1 MVRVSLAVCVLL
13 ASVPSCPDLY
23 SLATHGFTVP
33 TVDGATATAAV
44 DPAGL
49 RVTVAFTARNPNP
62 FPITLSGV
70 DYAVSMQGETV
81 FTGTQ
86 ADPSVPEHGQS
97 KLDLTGVV
105 HVISP
110 VYRTLRPGQSA
121 SYTISGTAHVLS
133 PAGVPVD
140 VEFEGAGSFVVPA
153 TLPTH

>member
-1 MVRVSLAVCVLL
+1 MVRVSLAVCLLL

-33 TVDGATATAAV
+33 TVDGAAATAAI

-49 RVTVAFTARNPNP
+49 RVTVAFTATNPNP
-62 FPITLSGV
+62 FPITLSAV
-70 DYAVSMQGETV
+70 DYTVSMQGKTV

-86 ADPSVPEHGQS
+86 NDPSVPEHGSS
-97 KLDLTGVV
+97 KLDLSGV
-105 HVISP
+105 INIADP
-110 VYRTLRPGQSA
+110 IYRTLRPGQST
-121 SYTISGTAHVLS
+121 SYTISGTAHVES

-140 VEFEGAGSFVVPA
+140 VEFEGAGSFIVPG

>member
-1 MVRVSLAVCVLL
+1 MLRVSLAVCVLL

-49 RVTVAFTARNPNP
+49 RVTVAFTATNPNP
-62 FPITLSGV
+62 FPITLSAV
-70 DYAVSMQGETV
+70 DYTVSMQGTTV

-86 ADPSVPEHGQS
+86 NDPSVPEHGSS
-97 KLDLTGVV
+97 KLDLSGV
-105 HVISP
+105 INIADP
-110 VYRTLRPGQSA
+110 VYRTLRPGQSS
-121 SYTISGTAHVLS
+121 SYTISGTAHVDS

-140 VEFEGAGSFVVPA
+140 VEFEGAGSFIVPG

>member
-1 MVRVSLAVCVLL
+1 MLRVSLAVCVLL
-13 ASVPSCPDLY
+13 ASAPSCPDLY

-49 RVTVAFTARNPNP
+49 RVTVAFTATNPNP
-62 FPITLSGV
+62 FPITLSAV
-70 DYAVSMQGETV
+70 DYTVSMQGTTV

-86 ADPSVPEHGQS
+86 NDPSVPEHGSS
-97 KLDLTGVV
+97 KLDLGGV
-105 HVISP
+105 INIADP
-110 VYRTLRPGQSA
+110 VYRTLRPGQSS
-121 SYTISGTAHVLS
+121 SYTISGTAHVDS

-140 VEFEGAGSFVVPA
+140 VEFEGAGSFIVPG

>member
-1 MVRVSLAVCVLL
+1 MLRVSLAVCVLL

-49 RVTVAFTARNPNP
+49 RVTVAFTATNPNP
-62 FPITLSGV
+62 FPITLSAV
-70 DYAVSMQGETV
+70 DYTVSMQGTTV

-86 ADPSVPEHGQS
+86 NDPSVPEHGSS
-97 KLDLTGVV
+97 KLDLGGV
-105 HVISP
+105 INIADP
-110 VYRTLRPGQSA
+110 VYRTLRPGQSS
-121 SYTISGTAHVLS
+121 SYTISGTAHVDS

-140 VEFEGAGSFVVPA
+140 VEFEGAGSFIVPG

>member
-1 MVRVSLAVCVLL
+1 MVRVSLAVCLLL

-49 RVTVAFTARNPNP
+49 RVTVAFTATNPNP
-62 FPITLSGV
+62 FPITLSAV
-70 DYAVSMQGETV
+70 DYTVAMQGKTV

-86 ADPSVPEHGQS
+86 NDPSVPEHGSS
-97 KLDLTGVV
+97 KLDLSGV
-105 HVISP
+105 INIADP
-110 VYRTLRPGQSA
+110 IYRTLRPGQST
-121 SYTISGTAHVLS
+121 SYTISGTAHVES

-140 VEFEGAGSFVVPA
+140 VEFEGAGSFIVPG

>member
-1 MVRVSLAVCVLL
+1 MLRVSLAVCVLL
-13 ASVPSCPDLY
+13 ASAPSCPDLY

-49 RVTVAFTARNPNP
+49 RVTVAFTATNPNP
-62 FPITLSGV
+62 FPITLSAV
-70 DYAVSMQGETV
+70 DYTVSMQGTTV

-86 ADPSVPEHGQS
+86 NDPSVPEHGSS
-97 KLDLTGVV
+97 KLDLSGV
-105 HVISP
+105 INIADP
-110 VYRTLRPGQSA
+110 VYRTLRPGQSS
-121 SYTISGTAHVLS
+121 SYTISGTAHVDS

-140 VEFEGAGSFVVPA
+140 VEFEGAGSFIVPG

>member
-1 MVRVSLAVCVLL
+1 MVRVSLAVCLLL

-49 RVTVAFTARNPNP
+49 RVTVAFTATNPNP
-62 FPITLSGV
+62 FPITLSAV
-70 DYAVSMQGETV
+70 DYTVSMQGTTV

-86 ADPSVPEHGQS
+86 NDPSVPEHGSS
-97 KLDLTGVV
+97 KLDLSGV
-105 HVISP
+105 INIADP
-110 VYRTLRPGQSA
+110 VYRTLRPGQSS
-121 SYTISGTAHVLS
+121 SYTISGTAHVQS

-140 VEFEGAGSFVVPA
+140 VEFEGAGSFIVPG

>member
-1 MVRVSLAVCVLL
+1 MLRVSLAVCVLL

-49 RVTVAFTARNPNP
+49 RVTVAFTATNPNP
-62 FPITLSGV
+62 FPITLSAV
-70 DYAVSMQGETV
+70 DYTVSMQGTTV

-86 ADPSVPEHGQS
+86 NDPSVPEHGSS
-97 KLDLTGVV
+97 KLDLSGV
-105 HVISP
+105 INIADP
-110 VYRTLRPGQSA
+110 VYRTLRPGQSS
-121 SYTISGTAHVLS
+121 SYTISGTAHVQS

-140 VEFEGAGSFVVPA
+140 VEFEGAGSFIVPG

>member
-1 MVRVSLAVCVLL
+1 MLRVSLAVCVLL
-13 ASVPSCPDLY
+13 ASAPSCPDLY

-49 RVTVAFTARNPNP
+49 RVTVAFTATNPNP
-62 FPITLSGV
+62 FPITLSAV
-70 DYAVSMQGETV
+70 DYTVSMQGTTV

-86 ADPSVPEHGQS
+86 NDPSVPEHGSS
-97 KLDLTGVV
+97 KLDLSGV
-105 HVISP
+105 INIADP
-110 VYRTLRPGQSA
+110 VYRTLRPGQSS
-121 SYTISGTAHVLS
+121 SYTISGTAHVDS

-140 VEFEGAGSFVVPA
+140 VEFEGAGAFMVPG

>member
-1 MVRVSLAVCVLL
+1 MLRVSLAVCILL
-13 ASVPSCPDLY
+13 ASAPSCPDLY

-49 RVTVAFTARNPNP
+49 RVTVAFTATNPNP
-62 FPITLSGV
+62 FPITLSTV
-70 DYAVSMQGETV
+70 DYTVSMQGTTV

-86 ADPSVPEHGQS
+86 NDPSVPEHGSS
-97 KLDLTGVV
+97 KLDLSGV
-105 HVISP
+105 INIAD
-110 VYRTLRPGQSA
+110 PGQSS
-121 SYTISGTAHVLS
+121 SYTISGTAHVDS

-140 VEFEGAGSFVVPA
+140 VEFEGAGSFIVPG

>member
-1 MVRVSLAVCVLL
+1 MLRVSLAVCVLL
-13 ASVPSCPDLY
+13 ASAPSCPDLY

-49 RVTVAFTARNPNP
+49 RVTVAFTATNPNP
-62 FPITLSGV
+62 FPITLSAV
-70 DYAVSMQGETV
+70 DYTVSMQGTTV

-86 ADPSVPEHGQS
+86 NDPSVPEHGSS
-97 KLDLTGVV
+97 KLDLGGV
-105 HVISP
+105 INIADP
-110 VYRTLRPGQSA
+110 VYRTLRPGQSS
-121 SYTISGTAHVLS
+121 SYTISGTAHVDS

-140 VEFEGAGSFVVPA
+140 VEFEGADSFIVPG